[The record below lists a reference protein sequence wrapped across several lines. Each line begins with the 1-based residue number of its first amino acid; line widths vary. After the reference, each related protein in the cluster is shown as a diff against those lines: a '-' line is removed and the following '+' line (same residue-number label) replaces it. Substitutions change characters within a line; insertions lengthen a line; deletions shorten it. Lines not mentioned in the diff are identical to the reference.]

1 LKRGIAIAFSPISYK
16 KIKMKKI
23 VIVLGL
29 LLSSC
34 SSIQLVE
41 NWKSPDIV
49 IFDAN
54 KVLIVGMTQNEEAR
68 VDFETKLT
76 KEFTKRQIEAM
87 RSLDLFDVEFT
98 SSEKSEQEIAAVED
112 LLIERDFDAILFTKV
127 TGYESKK
134 TFRKRLSEVDGIYGR
149 FRDDYLQHQDIYY
162 RDDYYDEFMVYH
174 AETSLYCICVGKER
188 QLIWRGTIDIT
199 DPQNIKKTI
208 DDYIKLIV
216 LALEEQDIIFRK
228 VGKNEITGL

>member
-1 LKRGIAIAFSPISYK
+1 
-16 KIKMKKI
+16 MKKL
-23 VIVLGL
+23 VILVGL
-29 LLSSC
+29 VLSSC

-49 IFDAN
+49 IFDAY
-54 KVLIVGMTQNEEAR
+54 KVLVVGMTQNKEAR
-68 VDFETKLT
+68 EDFETNLT
-76 KEFTKRQIEAM
+76 KEFTKRDIEAM
-87 RSLDLFDVEFT
+87 RSLDIFDVEFT
-98 SSEKSEQEIAAVED
+98 SSEKSEQEIDAVED

-134 TFRKRLSEVDGIYGR
+134 TFRKRMSEVDGIYGK

-162 RDDYYDEFMVYH
+162 RDNYYDEFMVYH

-199 DPQNIKKTI
+199 DPQDINKVI

-228 VGKNEITGL
+228 ERKNEITGL

>member
-1 LKRGIAIAFSPISYK
+1 
-16 KIKMKKI
+16 M
-23 VIVLGL
+23 VLV
-29 LLSSC
+29 LSGC

-49 IFDAN
+49 IFDAD
-54 KVLIVGMTQNEEAR
+54 KVLVVGMTQNKKAR
-68 VDFETKLT
+68 ENFETRMT
-76 KEFTKRQIEAM
+76 KEFTKRDIEAM

-98 SSEKSEQEIAAVED
+98 SSEKSEQEIDAVED
-112 LLIERDFDAILFTKV
+112 LLVERDFDAILFTKV

-134 TFRKRLSEVDGIYGR
+134 TFMKKISEVDGIYGR
-149 FRDDYLQHQDIYY
+149 FRDDYLEHQDIYY

-174 AETSLYCICVGKER
+174 AETSLYCLCVGKER

-199 DPQNIKKTI
+199 DPQDINKTI

-216 LALEEQDIIFRK
+216 LALKEQDIIFRK
-228 VGKNEITGL
+228 EAKNEITGL

>member
-1 LKRGIAIAFSPISYK
+1 
-16 KIKMKKI
+16 
-23 VIVLGL
+23 
-29 LLSSC
+29 
-34 SSIQLVE
+34 
-41 NWKSPDIV
+41 
-49 IFDAN
+49 
-54 KVLIVGMTQNEEAR
+54 
-68 VDFETKLT
+68 
-76 KEFTKRQIEAM
+76 M

>member
-1 LKRGIAIAFSPISYK
+1 
-16 KIKMKKI
+16 MKKLAI
-23 VIVLGL
+23 LMVLV
-29 LLSSC
+29 LSGC

-49 IFDAN
+49 IFDAD
-54 KVLIVGMTQNEEAR
+54 KVLVVGMTQNKKAR
-68 VDFETKLT
+68 ENFETRMT
-76 KEFTKRQIEAM
+76 KEFTKRDIEAM

-98 SSEKSEQEIAAVED
+98 SSEKSEQEIDAVED
-112 LLIERDFDAILFTKV
+112 LLVERDFDAILFTKV

-134 TFRKRLSEVDGIYGR
+134 TFMKKISEVDGIYGR
-149 FRDDYLQHQDIYY
+149 FRDDYLEHQDIYY

-174 AETSLYCICVGKER
+174 AETSLYCLCVGKER

-199 DPQNIKKTI
+199 DPQDINKTI

-216 LALEEQDIIFRK
+216 LALKEQDIIFRK
-228 VGKNEITGL
+228 EAKNEITGL

>member
-1 LKRGIAIAFSPISYK
+1 
-16 KIKMKKI
+16 MKKLII
-23 VIVLGL
+23 VFVLGL
-29 LLSSC
+29 VFAGC

-49 IFDAN
+49 IFDAY
-54 KVLIVGMTQNEEAR
+54 KVLVVGMTQNEEAR
-68 VDFETKLT
+68 EEFETKLT
-76 KEFTKRQIEAM
+76 KEFEKRDIEAM

-98 SSEKSEQEIAAVED
+98 SSEKSEEEIDAVED
-112 LLIERDFDAILFTKV
+112 LLIARDFDAILFTKV
-127 TGYESKK
+127 TGYENKK
-134 TFRKRLSEVDGIYGR
+134 TFRKNISEVDGIYGR

-162 RDDYYDEFMVYH
+162 RDNYYDDLVVYH

-199 DPQNIKKTI
+199 DPQDITKTI

-228 VGKNEITGL
+228 EGKNEITGL

>member
-1 LKRGIAIAFSPISYK
+1 
-16 KIKMKKI
+16 MKKLAI
-23 VIVLGL
+23 LMVLV
-29 LLSSC
+29 LSGC

-49 IFDAN
+49 IFDAD
-54 KVLIVGMTQNEEAR
+54 KVLVVGMTQNKKAR
-68 VDFETKLT
+68 ENFETRMT
-76 KEFTKRQIEAM
+76 KEFTKRDIEAM

-98 SSEKSEQEIAAVED
+98 SSEKSEQEIDAVED
-112 LLIERDFDAILFTKV
+112 LLVERDFDAILFTKV

-134 TFRKRLSEVDGIYGR
+134 TFMKKISEVDGIYGR
-149 FRDDYLQHQDIYY
+149 FRDDYLEHQDIYY

-174 AETSLYCICVGKER
+174 AETSLYCLCVGKER

-199 DPQNIKKTI
+199 DPQDINKAI

-216 LALEEQDIIFRK
+216 LALKEQDIIFRK
-228 VGKNEITGL
+228 EAKNEITGL

>member
-1 LKRGIAIAFSPISYK
+1 
-16 KIKMKKI
+16 MKKL
-23 VIVLGL
+23 VILVGL
-29 LLSSC
+29 VLSSC

-49 IFDAN
+49 IFDAY
-54 KVLIVGMTQNEEAR
+54 KVLVVGMTKNKEAR
-68 VDFETKLT
+68 EDFETNLT
-76 KEFTKRQIEAM
+76 KEFTKRDIEAM
-87 RSLDLFDVEFT
+87 HSLDIFDVEFT
-98 SSEKSEQEIAAVED
+98 SSEKSEQEIDAVED

-134 TFRKRLSEVDGIYGR
+134 TFRKRMSEVDGIYGK

-162 RDDYYDEFMVYH
+162 RDNYYDEFMVYH

-199 DPQNIKKTI
+199 DPQDINKVI

-228 VGKNEITGL
+228 ERKNEITGL

>member
-1 LKRGIAIAFSPISYK
+1 
-16 KIKMKKI
+16 MKKLII
-23 VIVLGL
+23 VFVLGL
-29 LLSSC
+29 VFNGC

-49 IFDAN
+49 IFDAY
-54 KVLIVGMTQNEEAR
+54 KVLVVGMTQNEEAR
-68 VDFETKLT
+68 EEFETKLT
-76 KEFTKRQIEAM
+76 KEFEKRDIEAM

-98 SSEKSEQEIAAVED
+98 SSEKSEEEIDAVED
-112 LLIERDFDAILFTKV
+112 LLIARDFDAILFTKV
-127 TGYESKK
+127 TGYENKK
-134 TFRKRLSEVDGIYGR
+134 TFRKKISEVDGIYGR

-162 RDDYYDEFMVYH
+162 RDNYYDDLVVYH

-199 DPQNIKKTI
+199 DPQDITKTI

-228 VGKNEITGL
+228 EGKNEITGL

>member
-1 LKRGIAIAFSPISYK
+1 
-16 KIKMKKI
+16 MKKLAI
-23 VIVLGL
+23 LMVLV
-29 LLSSC
+29 LSGC

-49 IFDAN
+49 IFDAD
-54 KVLIVGMTQNEEAR
+54 KVLVVGMTQNKKAR
-68 VDFETKLT
+68 ENFETKMT
-76 KEFTKRQIEAM
+76 KEFTKRDIEAM

-98 SSEKSEQEIAAVED
+98 SSEKSEQEIDAVED
-112 LLIERDFDAILFTKV
+112 LLVERDFDAILFTKV

-134 TFRKRLSEVDGIYGR
+134 TFMKKISEVDGIYGR
-149 FRDDYLQHQDIYY
+149 FRDDYLEHQDIYY

-174 AETSLYCICVGKER
+174 AETSLYCLCVGKER

-199 DPQNIKKTI
+199 DPKDINKTI

-216 LALEEQDIIFRK
+216 LALKEQDIIFRK
-228 VGKNEITGL
+228 EAKNEITGL

>member
-1 LKRGIAIAFSPISYK
+1 
-16 KIKMKKI
+16 MKKLAI
-23 VIVLGL
+23 LMVLV
-29 LLSSC
+29 LSGC

-49 IFDAN
+49 IFDAD
-54 KVLIVGMTQNEEAR
+54 KVLVVGMTQNKKAR
-68 VDFETKLT
+68 ENFETRMT
-76 KEFTKRQIEAM
+76 KEFTKRDIEAM

-98 SSEKSEQEIAAVED
+98 SSEKSEQEIDAVED
-112 LLIERDFDAILFTKV
+112 LLVERDFDAILFTKV

-134 TFRKRLSEVDGIYGR
+134 TFMKKISEVDGIYGR
-149 FRDDYLQHQDIYY
+149 FRDDYLEHQDIYY

-174 AETSLYCICVGKER
+174 AETSLYCLCVGKER

-199 DPQNIKKTI
+199 DPKDINKTI

-216 LALEEQDIIFRK
+216 LALKEQDIIFRK
-228 VGKNEITGL
+228 EAKNEITGL

>member
-1 LKRGIAIAFSPISYK
+1 
-16 KIKMKKI
+16 MKKLASL
-23 VIVLGL
+23 VGL
-29 LLSSC
+29 VFSSC

-54 KVLIVGMTQNEEAR
+54 KVLVVGMTQNKEAR
-68 VDFETKLT
+68 EDFETKLT
-76 KEFTKRQIEAM
+76 KEFTKRDIEAM

-98 SSEKSEQEIAAVED
+98 SSKKSEQEIAAVED

-127 TGYESKK
+127 TGSESKK
-134 TFRKRLSEVDGIYGR
+134 TFRKRLSEVGGIYGS
-149 FRDDYLQHQDIYY
+149 FRDDYLQYQDIYY
-162 RDDYYDEFMVYH
+162 RDNYYEEFMVYH

-188 QLIWRGTIDIT
+188 QLIWRGSIDIT
-199 DPQNIKKTI
+199 DPQDVNKTI

-228 VGKNEITGL
+228 NRKNEITGL

>member
-1 LKRGIAIAFSPISYK
+1 
-16 KIKMKKI
+16 M
-23 VIVLGL
+23 GL
-29 LLSSC
+29 ILSSC
-34 SSIQLVE
+34 SSIHLVE

-54 KVLIVGMTQNEEAR
+54 KVLVVGMTQNEEAR
-68 VDFETKLT
+68 MEFETKLT
-76 KEFTKRQIEAM
+76 KEFEKRDIEAM

-98 SSEKSEQEIAAVED
+98 SSEKSEEEIDAVED
-112 LLIERDFDAILFTKV
+112 LLIARDFDAILFTKV
-127 TGYESKK
+127 TGYENKK
-134 TFRKRLSEVDGIYGR
+134 TFRKRMSELDGVYGR

-162 RDDYYDEFMVYH
+162 KDDYYDDFMVYH
-174 AETSLYCICVGKER
+174 AETVLYCICVGKEK

-199 DPQNIKKTI
+199 DPQDITKTI

-228 VGKNEITGL
+228 ERKNEITGL

>member
-1 LKRGIAIAFSPISYK
+1 
-16 KIKMKKI
+16 MKKLAI
-23 VIVLGL
+23 LMVLV
-29 LLSSC
+29 LSGC

-41 NWKSPDIV
+41 NWKSPDVV

-54 KVLIVGMTQNEEAR
+54 KVLVVGMTQNKEAR
-68 VDFETKLT
+68 EDFETRMT
-76 KEFTKRQIEAM
+76 QEFTKRGIGAM

-98 SSEKSEQEIAAVED
+98 SSEKSEQEIDAVED

-134 TFRKRLSEVDGIYGR
+134 TFKKKISELDGIYGR
-149 FRDDYLQHQDIYY
+149 FRDDYLEHQDIYY
-162 RDDYYDEFMVYH
+162 RDNYYEEFMVYH

-199 DPQNIKKTI
+199 DPQDIKKAI

-216 LALEEQDIIFRK
+216 LALKEQDIIFRK
-228 VGKNEITGL
+228 D

>member
-1 LKRGIAIAFSPISYK
+1 MLLFPK
-16 KIKMKKI
+16 KIKMKKLII
-23 VIVLGL
+23 VIALGL
-29 LLSSC
+29 VFSSC

-49 IFDAN
+49 IFDAY
-54 KVLIVGMTQNEEAR
+54 KVLVVGMTQNEEAR
-68 VDFETKLT
+68 KEFETKLT
-76 KEFTKRQIEAM
+76 KEFEKRDIEAM

-98 SSEKSEQEIAAVED
+98 SSEKSEEEIDAVED

-127 TGYESKK
+127 TGYENKK
-134 TFRKRLSEVDGIYGR
+134 TFRKKISEVDGIYGR

-162 RDDYYDEFMVYH
+162 RDNYYDDFVVYH

-199 DPQNIKKTI
+199 DPQDITKTI

-228 VGKNEITGL
+228 EGKNEITGL